1 MGYFYYSNKKFDR
14 DKFQASIEGCL
25 EMGRL
30 RLNPSL
36 RDVDSLIFLH
46 RRPIIAQWLA
56 ELPKDL
62 LLLDIGG
69 RIQPYRP
76 LIENQVRRYIGL
88 DLQREGLVNVI
99 CTAEHLPFGDG
110 CCDVLLCTDTL
121 QYIPDAGAAI
131 KEMHRVLRPGGKLI
145 LSTRGCYPEHHDEHW
160 RFMPDGLRY
169 LSRMF
174 SSVDIVPEGYS
185 GSGLMIA
192 INVLLHRNIQS
203 DRIKR
208 ITTRTTIPLLNRMGL
223 FLDRL
228 IGKDSRTACGVSMLA
243 IK

>member
-1 MGYFYYSNKKFDR
+1 MGYSYYSDKKFDR

-25 EMGRL
+25 EMGRF

-36 RDVDSLIFLH
+36 GDVDSLIFLH

-99 CTAEHLPFGDG
+99 CTAEHLPFEDG
-110 CCDVLLCTDTL
+110 CCDVVLSTDTL
-121 QYIPDAGAAI
+121 QLVIP
-131 KEMHRVLRPGGKLI
+131 RSLLRGQSFLVPSGGWR
-145 LSTRGCYPEHHDEHW
+145 TRGTRQLERE
-160 RFMPDGLRY
+160 RTVRGKSTTT
-169 LSRMF
+169 LSF
-174 SSVDIVPEGYS
+174 P
-185 GSGLMIA
+185 
-192 INVLLHRNIQS
+192 
-203 DRIKR
+203 
-208 ITTRTTIPLLNRMGL
+208 
-223 FLDRL
+223 
-228 IGKDSRTACGVSMLA
+228 
-243 IK
+243 